1 MVPLRIV
8 IADDHPVVRRGVRA
22 LLEEEPG
29 FRVLSDAVDGLE
41 ACALVERFQPDVLV
55 LDVVMPG
62 LGGLEVTRRV
72 GKLSPRTRVV
82 ILSMHDE
89 HSYVWE
95 AFKSGASAYVLK
107 RSAMEEL
114 VRAVRQVASGQ
125 KYLSPEVPL
134 SDLDESYRPDREV
147 VSDPYERLTPREREV
162 LQLAAEGCDR
172 GRIAERLCISRR
184 TAEAHRA
191 GAMRKLGLRNQ
202 NDLIRYAIKRG
213 LISP

>member
-1 MVPLRIV
+1 MVPVRIV

-22 LLEEEPG
+22 LLEEEPS
-29 FRVLSDAVDGLE
+29 FCVLGDATDGLE
-41 ACALVERFQPDVLV
+41 ACALVERFRPDVLV
-55 LDVVMPG
+55 LDVMMPG

-72 GKLSPRTRVV
+72 GKISPRTRVV

-89 HSYVWE
+89 HSYVRE

-107 RSAMEEL
+107 RSATEEL
-114 VRAVRQVASGQ
+114 VRAIEQVANGQ
-125 KYLSPEVPL
+125 RYVSPEATPA
-134 SDLDESYRPDREV
+134 DLEASYGVGGEAG
-147 VSDPYERLTPREREV
+147 SDPYERLTPRERDV

-172 GRIAERLCISRR
+172 GRIAQRLYISRR

-191 GAMRKLGLRNQ
+191 SAMRKLGLRNK
-202 NDLIRYAIKRG
+202 NELIRYAIKRG

>member
-1 MVPLRIV
+1 MVPVRIV

-22 LLEEEPG
+22 LLEDEPS
-29 FRVLSDAVDGLE
+29 FRVLGDAVDGLE
-41 ACALVERFQPDVLV
+41 ACALVERFKPDVLV
-55 LDVVMPG
+55 LDVMMPG

-72 GKLSPRTRVV
+72 GRISPRTRVV

-89 HSYVWE
+89 HSYVRE
-95 AFKSGASAYVLK
+95 AFRSGASAYVLK
-107 RSAMEEL
+107 RSATEEL
-114 VRAVRQVASGQ
+114 VRAIAQVAGGQ
-125 KYLSPEVPL
+125 KYLSPDVTP
-134 SDLDESYRPDREV
+134 SDLEASYGADREV
-147 VSDPYERLTPREREV
+147 IPDPYERLTPREREV

-191 GAMRKLGLRNQ
+191 SAMRKLGLRNK